1 MSKDYY
7 TQLISLLSDR
17 YGSELVEM
25 LDRYN
30 KHGLNEITEEEAKE
44 YYETLI
50 AENQNRNKL

>member
-1 MSKDYY
+1 MNKEYY

-30 KHGLNEITEEEAKE
+30 KSGLRDITEEEAKE
-44 YYETLI
+44 YYESLI
-50 AENQNRNKL
+50 AVKTEQEK

>member
-7 TQLISLLSDR
+7 TQLISMLSDR

-30 KHGLNEITEEEAKE
+30 KHRLNEITEKRQKNIMKA
-44 YYETLI
+44 
-50 AENQNRNKL
+50 

>member
-44 YYETLI
+44 YYESLI
-50 AENQNRNKL
+50 TVKAEQNN